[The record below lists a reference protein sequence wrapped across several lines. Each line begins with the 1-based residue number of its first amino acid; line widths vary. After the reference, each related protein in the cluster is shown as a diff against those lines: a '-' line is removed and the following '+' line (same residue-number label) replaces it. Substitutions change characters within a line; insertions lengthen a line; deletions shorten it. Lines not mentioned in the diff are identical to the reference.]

1 MIRKLPNL
9 LTAHMDA
16 WGTTFIIG
24 LMCLLLHGASAWG
37 LVLTV
42 TVGYWFGFA
51 VNDYFD
57 APVDRLDPDKA
68 ARGYFTTVHVPPLLA
83 LAVAVVIAALALPV
97 FLSYGARG
105 IAVFAVALAI
115 VWAYSAPPLRLKS
128 VPGFDVLTHAL
139 FVQTFPYVLIMV
151 LLGLPWTPLDAVM
164 IAGFLLAST
173 SAQLEQQVRDY
184 DTDRLSERNFTIWIG
199 RNRSAFLM
207 RLLTLVLLV
216 VVSLH
221 VLNGVIPAY
230 LAPFGL
236 VCVPLL
242 LHRFVRRPDQPRS
255 EWLFRATVVV
265 ALSYAALLLI
275 FR

>member
-37 LVLTV
+37 LVITV

-57 APVDRLDPDKA
+57 APMDRLDPDKA
-68 ARGYFTTVHVPPLLA
+68 ARGYFTTVRVPPLLA
-83 LAVAVVIAALALPV
+83 LAVAALIVALALPV
-97 FLSYGARG
+97 FVSYGTRG
-105 IAVFAVALAI
+105 IVVFMVALLI

-151 LLGLPWTPLDAVM
+151 LLDLPWTPLDIVM

-199 RNRSAFLM
+199 RERSAFLM

-255 EWLFRATVVV
+255 EWLFRATVIV